1 MREGLCFEGTLL
13 VCGALKRAAFDL
25 LEMPQVIVFLF
36 KVVLQETSGMLSSL
50 GLNWGKGGGFYR
62 RCCCVVH
69 VSSKTVDVYFQA
81 VLFFIVLVFS
91 HNTERRNVIIL
102 SKLFFLLS
110 FRTHVHL

>member
-50 GLNWGKGGGFYR
+50 GLNWGK
-62 RCCCVVH
+62 
-69 VSSKTVDVYFQA
+69 
-81 VLFFIVLVFS
+81 
-91 HNTERRNVIIL
+91 
-102 SKLFFLLS
+102 
-110 FRTHVHL
+110 